1 MGEICVKKS
10 RKQRKRLQYI
20 ISYSI
25 LILLAIFFLFPIFC
39 LFIKSIMPDYQLVQ
53 EPSLWPDKLNLKPYT
68 KVFSAEYLGYFANTF
83 FVCIMN
89 IMAVCIVSSFTAYG
103 LAKVKFQGRD
113 VAFMIILSTVM
124 LPGTVTSIP
133 LYIIYDKLQ
142 WTGSLTP
149 LWLPLW
155 FGGGAMNIFLVR
167 QFIRGIP
174 NSLCEAATIDGA
186 NHFRIYFQI
195 IIPLIRPI
203 LIYLAVTTFLGQW
216 NDFQSPLMYVA
227 TNKEKWTI
235 SLALYQ
241 NFANQA
247 NSANLANVQ
256 MAAGVIMMIPG
267 VILFAF
273 FQDELMEGV
282 ATVGLKG

>member
-1 MGEICVKKS
+1 
-10 RKQRKRLQYI
+10 
-20 ISYSI
+20 
-25 LILLAIFFLFPIFC
+25 
-39 LFIKSIMPDYQLVQ
+39 
-53 EPSLWPDKLNLKPYT
+53 
-68 KVFSAEYLGYFANTF
+68 
-83 FVCIMN
+83 
-89 IMAVCIVSSFTAYG
+89 
-103 LAKVKFQGRD
+103 
-113 VAFMIILSTVM
+113 
-124 LPGTVTSIP
+124 
-133 LYIIYDKLQ
+133 
-142 WTGSLTP
+142 
-149 LWLPLW
+149 
-155 FGGGAMNIFLVR
+155 MNIFLVR